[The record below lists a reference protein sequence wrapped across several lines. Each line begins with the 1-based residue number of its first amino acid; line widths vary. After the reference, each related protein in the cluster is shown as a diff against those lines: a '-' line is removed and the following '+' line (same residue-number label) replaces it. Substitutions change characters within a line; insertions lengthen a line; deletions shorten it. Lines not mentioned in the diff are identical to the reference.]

1 MVLTG
6 LKKKVRLYRDA
17 SLLEWVFID
26 YGRPDIKL
34 PSYKYATIENLLNFI
49 IEAKRILHKRDF
61 LKTLDMITGAKIR
74 SNYLGYGIYM
84 YYVHKVDNAIID
96 RQYFKNII
104 TKIFKISIEKHSM
117 TQRSDVIVKLVATV
131 SGQEGV
137 ILRTRYVYKSF
148 RMEDVNKF
156 YETYLTLLGEKL
168 APDSDSYVSI
178 ESIIV
183 TIIGE
188 NAGGCK
194 KDNRIQCKGALQF
207 QHNQARDNN
216 CLFSALG
223 DRLNF
228 SSKLIKKNN
237 MKQVY
242 NDIRSEFNIQ
252 LNEPIPIS
260 KAIDIF
266 NKYKKDKDDSIKILE
281 SETRKYHFSRKGNM
295 ESQEIKL
302 EDGHYSIFIGYKE
315 LKEKKKCPKCLQS
328 ILSINFEKHKCNE
341 SVLSYVSSK
350 IMKKGR
356 SLICNIKDE
365 PKTTIKN
372 VIHYDIETYR
382 KNITQ
387 EEDSHQTH
395 EPYIVGYNLNDGQGY
410 QTFEG
415 DDCMNRFVDTI
426 IEYSNKNKSEQY
438 FVNAY
443 NGANF
448 DHYFIWKVFKS
459 KDLKPDKF
467 ALSNSS
473 LVMFEY
479 KNLKCIDL
487 CKHVQGTLSQNLKSF
502 GCSIAKGEFNH
513 DLACRWEDMTDTMR
527 KQIKEYLKADVMGLK
542 ELYEKLNTTIFDKY
556 KLNLSSYISTSSLTY
571 TLWKQNI
578 NRKYFIQLPSLEQ
591 EEGFRQSVRGGR
603 CYLSKKR
610 FISNEYDDVIS
621 GKKKFND
628 INDYVVD
635 CDVVSLYPTAM
646 AKYEYPTGEC
656 KKYDISKP
664 NEKGVMGIYKIK
676 YITNKNCQHS
686 IGGRRENGSLKW
698 DLKDETDGAW
708 YSSIDIE
715 DMVSNGYFIEYLEG
729 WYWETKSYIFK
740 DYIEELFKKKEESK
754 KGSVEYSLAK
764 LFMNALYGKTI
775 QRPIYSK
782 SEIIKSNAH
791 YWKFRNENYINEIY
805 EVGKDIMVIGEP
817 RFIDKIEKCISK
829 PTHLGAFILAYSR
842 RIMVN
847 FMKEANPHFNSEDK
861 QKRIENDFYYT
872 DTDSLQMHIK
882 NAKLMSNF
890 GGKKLGCIDD
900 DLGGAKII
908 RGFWIAPKLYMLEY
922 INSKNE
928 IHYHFRGKGLT
939 NDNLTLS
946 VFEKMD
952 AGGSYEDTR
961 KFQMKKINIK
971 RNSEQEDIPQF
982 SIVHYDSKNENHKS
996 RLTRTV
1002 NEKKWVGRQFIDN
1015 CNSIPFIDA

>member
-1 MVLTG
+1 MVLSG
-6 LKKKVRLYRDA
+6 LKKKLELYKTA
-17 SLLEWVFID
+17 KALALEKN
-26 YGRPDIKL
+26 IKP
-34 PSYKYATIENLLNFI
+34 PSYKNSTIESLNSFISSLNSSINFEPLDLGNGMFKYYINNFDEIIQEIDKVSGAIRSVINHSILHKSMTGKSDVFVKMLLFVSLSPDEYIRELNDDNEYVIDPNDLANMYKTKVFNVFKIEEFNDFLVAYKTFSENYHGESGAYTATIE
-49 IEAKRILHKRDF
+49 K
-61 LKTLDMITGAKIR
+61 ITITVIR
-74 SNYLGYGIYM
+74 
-84 YYVHKVDNAIID
+84 
-96 RQYFKNII
+96 
-104 TKIFKISIEKHSM
+104 
-117 TQRSDVIVKLVATV
+117 
-131 SGQEGV
+131 
-137 ILRTRYVYKSF
+137 
-148 RMEDVNKF
+148 
-156 YETYLTLLGEKL
+156 
-168 APDSDSYVSI
+168 
-178 ESIIV
+178 
-183 TIIGE
+183 E

-194 KDNRIQCKGALQF
+194 KDNRIQCKGALQY

-216 CLFSALG
+216 CLFSVIG
-223 DRLNF
+223 DKLNI

-237 MKQVY
+237 MKEVY
-242 NDIRSEFNIQ
+242 NNIRSEFNIQ
-252 LNEPIPIS
+252 PNEPIPIS

-266 NKYKKDKDDSIKILE
+266 NKYRKCKGDSIKILE
-281 SETRKYHFSRKGNM
+281 CETRKYHFSIKGNM

-315 LKEKKKCPKCLQS
+315 LKEKKKCTKCLQS

-382 KNITQ
+382 KNISQ

-395 EPYIVGYNLNDGQGY
+395 EPYIVGYDLNDGEGY
-410 QTFEG
+410 KTFEG

-438 FVNAY
+438 YINAY

-448 DHYFIWKVFKS
+448 DHYFIWKVLKS

-467 ALSNSS
+467 ALSNGS
-473 LVMFEY
+473 LVMLEY
-479 KNLKCIDL
+479 KNFKCIDL
-487 CKHVQGTLSQNLKSF
+487 CKHLQGTLSQNLKSF

-513 DLACRWEDMTDTMR
+513 DLACRWEDMDDTMR
-527 KQIKEYLKADVMGLK
+527 KQVKEYLKADVMGLK
-542 ELYEKLNTTIFDKY
+542 ELYEKLNATIFDKY

-610 FISNEYDDVIS
+610 FISTEYDDVIS

-664 NEKGVMGIYKIK
+664 TEKGVIGIYKIK
-676 YITNKNCQHS
+676 YTTNKNCQHS

-698 DLKDETDGAW
+698 DLRDETAGAW
-708 YSSIDIE
+708 YTSIDIE

-729 WYWETKSYIFK
+729 WYWESKSYIFK

-782 SEIIKSNAH
+782 SEIIKSNSH
-791 YWKFRNENYINEIY
+791 YWKFRNDNYIKEIQ
-805 EVGKDIMVIGEP
+805 EVGKDIIVIGEP
-817 RFIDKIEKCISK
+817 RFEDKKEKCISK

-847 FMKEANPHFNSEDK
+847 YMKEANPYFNSEDK

-872 DTDSLQMHIK
+872 DTDSLQMNIK

-928 IHYHFRGKGLT
+928 IHHHFRGKGLT
-939 NDNLTLS
+939 SENLTVA

-952 AGGSYEDTR
+952 RGGTHVDTR

-971 RNSEQEDIPQF
+971 RNGKQEDIPQF

-1002 NEKKWVGRQFIDN
+1002 NDNKWVGRRFIDD
-1015 CNSIPFIDA
+1015 CNSIPFTDA